1 VNTASLLV
9 TVAILLSNMA
19 VCQSMFRGGLDHTG
33 VYQATGLR
41 RAPELKWRFETR
53 GPVLSSP
60 AVDAGTI
67 FFGSSDQDLY
77 AVDQANGALKWKFHT
92 GSAIAS
98 SPAVSGG
105 IVYFGSYDG
114 NFYALDAASGNLKW
128 KFETEGE
135 RRFSHRGLHGLQP
148 SGEVMPDPWDFWLSS
163 PAVSNGMV
171 YFGSGDSHMYALD
184 AATGALRW
192 KGRAGDVIHS
202 SPAIAG
208 GNLIIGSW
216 DSFVYAVDAAS
227 FKLKW
232 RFQGGLDPQNGNQ
245 QGFQASPAIANG
257 VVYVGCRDANF
268 YALDL
273 ATGEKKWSFKNNG
286 SWVLNS
292 GAVYDGKVYFGT
304 SDSSLLHALDA
315 VTGARL
321 FTIQGKFPYYASPA
335 IANGTLFVGSFDG
348 RLAAYDL
355 KTHEPLWTFQTEASK
370 KNAPAYSKPDGSID
384 FSKLIP
390 SSFYDDMVLGVHKMY
405 TTGAFLSSPAIADNT
420 LYIGSTDGAVYA
432 LK

>member
-1 VNTASLLV
+1 MHKTSVLVFVAFSLGQI
-9 TVAILLSNMA
+9 AF
-19 VCQSMFRGGLDHTG
+19 CQSMFRGGLDHIG

-41 RAPELKWRFETR
+41 QAPTVKWRYETR

-60 AVDAGTI
+60 AVDGGTVY
-67 FFGSSDQDLY
+67 FGSSDQDFY
-77 AVDQANGALKWKFHT
+77 AVDQATGALKWKFHT

-105 IVYFGSYDG
+105 IVYFGSFDG
-114 NFYALDAASGNLKW
+114 AFYALDAAHGTLKW

-148 SGEVMPDPWDFWLSS
+148 YAEIMPDPWDFWLSS
-163 PAVSNGMV
+163 PAVSNGIV
-171 YFGSGDSHMYALD
+171 YFGSGDSHVYALD

-192 KGRAGDVIHS
+192 KGQAGDVVHS

-208 GNLIIGSW
+208 GSLVIGSW
-216 DSFVYAVDAAS
+216 DSFVYAVDAGS
-227 FKLKW
+227 FKFKW
-232 RFQGGLDPQNGNQ
+232 RFQGGLDPQTGNQ
-245 QGFQASPAIANG
+245 QGFQGSPAVANG
-257 VVYVGCRDANF
+257 VVYVGCRDANL

-273 ATGEKKWSFKNNG
+273 ATGEKKWAFNNKG

-292 GAVYDGKVYFGT
+292 PAVYNGKIYFGT
-304 SDSSLLHALDA
+304 SDSGLFHELDA
-315 VTGARL
+315 STGAKL
-321 FTIQGKFPYYASPA
+321 FTIKGRFPYYASPA
-335 IANGTLFVGSFDG
+335 IANGALFLGTFDG
-348 RLAAYDL
+348 RLVAYDL

-370 KNAPAYSKPDGSID
+370 KNTPTYSKPDGSID
-384 FSKLIP
+384 FSKLIAF
-390 SSFYDDMVLGVHKMY
+390 SFYDEMVLAVHKMY

>member
-1 VNTASLLV
+1 VNNTSLLV
-9 TVAILLSNMA
+9 TVAFSLSHVA
-19 VCQSMFRGGLDHTG
+19 FCQQMFRGGLDHTG

-41 RAPELKWRFETR
+41 QAPTVKWRFQTR

-60 AVDAGTI
+60 AVDGGTVY
-67 FFGSSDQDLY
+67 FGSSDQDFY
-77 AVDQANGALKWKFHT
+77 AVDQATGALKWKFHT
-92 GSAIAS
+92 ESAIAS

-105 IVYFGSYDG
+105 IVYFGSFDG
-114 NFYALDAASGNLKW
+114 AFYALDAAHGALKW

-135 RRFSHRGLHGLQP
+135 RRFSHRRLHGLQP
-148 SGEVMPDPWDFWLSS
+148 YAEVMPDPWDFWLSS

-171 YFGSGDSHMYALD
+171 YFGSGDSHVYALD

-192 KGRAGDVIHS
+192 KGPTGDVVHA

-216 DSFVYAVDAAS
+216 DSFVYAVEAGS
-227 FKLKW
+227 FKFKW
-232 RFQGGLDPQNGNQ
+232 RFQGGLDPQTGNQ
-245 QGFQASPAIANG
+245 QGFQASPAVVDG
-257 VVYVGCRDANF
+257 VVYIGCRDANV

-273 ATGEKKWSFKNNG
+273 ATGEKKWAFNNNG
-286 SWVLNS
+286 SWVLTS
-292 GAVYDGKVYFGT
+292 AAVYNGKVYIGT
-304 SDSSLLHALDA
+304 SDSGLFHELDA
-315 VTGARL
+315 ATGAKL
-321 FTIQGKFPYYASPA
+321 FTIHGKFPYYASPA
-335 IANGTLFVGSFDG
+335 IANGALFLGTFDG
-348 RLAAYDL
+348 RLLAYDL

-384 FSKLIP
+384 FSKLMP
-390 SSFYDDMVLGVHKMY
+390 FMFYDEMVLGVHKMY

-420 LYIGSTDGAVYA
+420 LYIGSADGAVYA

>member
-1 VNTASLLV
+1 MNSTSLLV
-9 TVAILLSNMA
+9 TVAFSLSHVA
-19 VCQSMFRGGLDHTG
+19 FCQQMFRGGLDHTG

-41 RAPELKWRFETR
+41 QAPTVKWRFQTR

-60 AVDAGTI
+60 AVDGGTVY
-67 FFGSSDQDLY
+67 FGSSDQDFY
-77 AVDQANGALKWKFHT
+77 AVDQATGALKWKFHT
-92 GSAIAS
+92 ESAIAS

-105 IVYFGSYDG
+105 IVYFGSFDG
-114 NFYALDAASGNLKW
+114 AFYALDTAHGGLKW

-135 RRFSHRGLHGLQP
+135 RRFSHRRLHGLQP
-148 SGEVMPDPWDFWLSS
+148 YAEVMPDPWDFWLSS

-171 YFGSGDSHMYALD
+171 YFGSGDSYVYALD

-192 KGRAGDVIHS
+192 KGPAGDVVHS

-208 GNLIIGSW
+208 GNLIVGSW
-216 DSFVYAVDAAS
+216 DSFVYAVDASS
-227 FKLKW
+227 FKFKW

-245 QGFQASPAIANG
+245 QGFQASPAVVNG
-257 VVYVGCRDANF
+257 VVYIGCRDSNV

-273 ATGEKKWSFKNNG
+273 ATGEKKWVFNNKG

-292 GAVYDGKVYFGT
+292 AAVYNGKVYFGT
-304 SDSSLLHALDA
+304 SDSGLLHELDA
-315 VTGARL
+315 ATGAKL
-321 FTIQGKFPYYASPA
+321 FTIAGKFPYYASPA
-335 IANGTLFVGSFDG
+335 IANDALFLATFDG
-348 RLAAYDL
+348 RLLAYDL
-355 KTHEPLWTFQTEASK
+355 KSHEPLWTFQTEASK
-370 KNAPAYSKPDGSID
+370 KNAPAYSKSDGSIG

-390 SSFYDDMVLGVHKMY
+390 FLFYDEMVLAVHKMY

-420 LYIGSTDGAVYA
+420 LYIGSADGAVYA